1 MKNNQGISSAAAA
14 AALGSI
20 KTPRKSASSSANAQ
34 IAAAARRA
42 GRKPLSEI
50 LCECGAGMT
59 LDKKDHVGSCPRYQ
73 AIYYRERKGLPLE

>member
-1 MKNNQGISSAAAA
+1 MKNNQSISPSEAA

-42 GRKPLSEI
+42 TRKPLSEI
-50 LCECGAGMT
+50 ECTCGKGMT
-59 LDKKDHVGSCPRYQ
+59 LDKKDHAGTCPRYQ